1 MDKELRLALLNK
13 EKAELF
19 MNNLERLFSD
29 KAINDAS
36 YKMLKSEYSASL
48 QLAQSKVMQIKQEL
62 NKRLALKTR
71 ELDIYKQELANLDAR
86 FKVGQFSAD
95 EFIKL
100 SRKPERKIALLE
112 EQVSHLNLLIGAQ
125 HSSEIAAPE
134 TTGLGS
140 FFAPRHKPAPAPIV
154 ISSTPEPP
162 PPPPSPLPP
171 QVEEPAAATPPPKP
185 YDPTTVSDL
194 MILPDRVL
202 PGSTV
207 GIIATIKNP
216 GVDTVRHRTELRIND
231 RLEAVNEMI
240 LNPGQ
245 SEELTFMT
253 VASQPG
259 EYAISVD
266 SASGILRVISSL

>member
-29 KAINDAS
+29 KAINEVS
-36 YKMLKSEYSASL
+36 YKALKSEYSASV

-100 SRKPERKIALLE
+100 ARNPERKITLLE
-112 EQVSHLNLLIGAQ
+112 EQISHLNLLIGAQ
-125 HSSEIAAPE
+125 HSSEIPAPE

-154 ISSTPEPP
+154 ISSAPE

-216 GVDTVRHRTELRIND
+216 GVDTVRHRTEFRIND

-253 VASQPG
+253 VAGRPG

-266 SASGILRVISSL
+266 NASGILRVISSL